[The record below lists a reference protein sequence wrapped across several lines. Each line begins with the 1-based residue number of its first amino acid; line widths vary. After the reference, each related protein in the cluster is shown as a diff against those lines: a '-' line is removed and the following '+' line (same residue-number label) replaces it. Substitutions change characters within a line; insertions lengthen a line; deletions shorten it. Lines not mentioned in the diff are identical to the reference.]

1 MRDTRKKIKS
11 HVTAAKGMNQM
22 LITCPECSKQIS
34 DKAVS
39 CPNCG
44 YPLQE
49 QLVQIPPKTQKRKT
63 RMRLPNGF
71 GRITEIKGRNLRNP
85 FRVMVTDGIDENGHP
100 IGKLLKPKAY
110 FRTYNEAYQALVE
123 YNKNPY
129 DYANDITMNELY
141 EAWFNVHSE
150 KVTSGRKYSIKASW
164 DYCKDIIGDSIVQLV
179 RTPDIKRLL
188 DNPYKFDMN
197 GNKKYPSE
205 NTKSNMKITL
215 ALMFDY
221 AVEYGYTDKNY
232 VRDIRTGYGDSNAE
246 KPHISYTKE
255 EMNILWANVGKNVF
269 VDMILIQCY
278 MGWRPDE
285 LCHLALNHI
294 NMNDWTIIG
303 GSKTAA
309 GRDRVCAVH
318 EYIRPLIQKHY
329 EASIAV
335 NKEFLFLNGK
345 RNVNYESLKLRFK
358 DTVKELGISLDHR
371 PHDGRKQFVTMAKE
385 AGMDEYAIKKMV
397 GHRIS
402 DITERIYTDR
412 DVKWLHSEVAKIDK
426 ERFKKK

>member
-1 MRDTRKKIKS
+1 
-11 HVTAAKGMNQM
+11 M
-22 LITCPECSKQIS
+22 LISCPECSKQIS

-44 YPLQE
+44 YPIRELGS
-49 QLVQIPPKTQKRKT
+49 VSKVSSPKPSSKKKS

-85 FRVMVTDGIDENGHP
+85 FRVMVTDGVDETGHP

-141 EAWFNVHSE
+141 EAWFKVHSE
-150 KVTSGRKYSIKASW
+150 KVTVARGYVIKSTW
-164 DYCKDIIGDSIVQLV
+164 DYCKPTIGDSIVQLV

-188 DNPYKFDMN
+188 DNPYKLDKN
-197 GNKKYPSE
+197 GEKVIPTE
-205 NTKSNMKITL
+205 NTKGLMKTTL
-215 ALMFDY
+215 SLMFDY
-221 AVEYGYTDKNY
+221 AVEYGYTDRNY
-232 VRDIRTGYGDSNAE
+232 ARDIKTGYGNSEAE
-246 KPHISYTKE
+246 RPHISYSKE
-255 EMNILWANVGKNVF
+255 EMDRLWSKVGTDVF
-269 VDMILIQCY
+269 VDMTIVQCY

-285 LCHLALNHI
+285 LCHLALNRI
-294 NMNDWTIIG
+294 NMNDWTITG

-318 EYIRPLIQKHY
+318 EGIRNIISRHY
-329 EASIAV
+329 NISLMAGKPYLFISNKV
-335 NKEFLFLNGK
+335 NISYQTMEFH
-345 RNVNYESLKLRFK
+345 FK
-358 DTVKELGISLDHR
+358 DMLTSVGASLDHR

-397 GHRIS
+397 GHRIN

-412 DVKWLHSEVAKIDK
+412 DIKWLHSEVAKIDK
-426 ERFKKK
+426 ERFK